1 MVIFVVVDKILVFD
15 EAHNI
20 METVSSLNTVKLSY
34 GNFYLAYTQVNQYL
48 QKYESRLAAKNAK
61 FLREISQ
68 ICVAFVKYI
77 KGEFKKY

>member
-68 ICVAFVKYI
+68 ICAAFVKYI